1 MMDLLYESILL
12 FVGFVLLIKGADYF
26 VEGSSAFA
34 QRFHIPSMIIGLT
47 IVAMGTSLPECAV
60 SAMASLAGKNT
71 LAIAN
76 VVGSNIFNL
85 LVVCGFSALFISLPV
100 SPKTLK
106 GEFPFSLF
114 CALALGILG
123 FSHMILN
130 RAEGVILLTMFVLYI
145 IYMIVSASK
154 ARHEANDEYQDT
166 VSISLWKCFIFI
178 IGGMIAIKFG
188 GDFVVDGATGI
199 AYALGMSQNL
209 IGLTIVALGT
219 SLPELVTSIV
229 AAQKG
234 ESDMALG
241 NVIGSNIFNILF
253 VLGIASSIS
262 PIAVVNEN
270 LIDIVILM
278 VFSAV
283 VLLIAFY
290 QQKLDRKAGIIM
302 LSLYTVYL
310 IYIIMR

>member
-60 SAMASLAGKNT
+60 SVMASLAGKNT

-123 FSHMILN
+123 FSQMILN

-145 IYMIVSASK
+145 IYMIVSAFK

-166 VSISLWKCFIFI
+166 VSIPL
-178 IGGMIAIKFG
+178 
-188 GDFVVDGATGI
+188 
-199 AYALGMSQNL
+199 
-209 IGLTIVALGT
+209 
-219 SLPELVTSIV
+219 
-229 AAQKG
+229 
-234 ESDMALG
+234 
-241 NVIGSNIFNILF
+241 
-253 VLGIASSIS
+253 
-262 PIAVVNEN
+262 
-270 LIDIVILM
+270 
-278 VFSAV
+278 
-283 VLLIAFY
+283 
-290 QQKLDRKAGIIM
+290 
-302 LSLYTVYL
+302 
-310 IYIIMR
+310 